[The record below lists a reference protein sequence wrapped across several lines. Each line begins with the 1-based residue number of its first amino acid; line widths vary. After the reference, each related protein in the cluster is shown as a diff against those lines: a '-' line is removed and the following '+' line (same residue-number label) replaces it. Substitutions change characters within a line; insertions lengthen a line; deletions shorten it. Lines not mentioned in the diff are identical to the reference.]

1 MFSQDNSRWEILIPG
16 ATNSHKG
23 IRNPNK
29 KSKPKGSE
37 LRRENL
43 FNGAPGVRIANAP
56 VTERSKDL
64 RTAEQKAAI
73 IPWAQRI
80 VKQYPY
86 QTHTPETGTN
96 PSIYISPL
104 APSIPPAPSVGPALQ
119 ATIKP
124 TVAYQYSNMI
134 GEFLTRLEQLSATTT
149 DPIAL
154 GPGTSLSRMAQSSSV
169 PPSAPSSSTPVIS
182 ASTSNSTAPSDPTS
196 ITVDSST
203 VELSSVTPTADV
215 SMHDTD
221 GDNANMDSPTRTLKM
236 AHGKLITFR
245 ECDIPDPPAVSYAK
259 SIEEL
264 PRVWDDNSP
273 DWNGTSPLSIN
284 NTPIPLVYWPTVY
297 KYWKGTQWKGVKK
310 TWFDW
315 KILVRA
321 MSGMSMEDFWVHFS
335 APDKF
340 GQLHPL
346 KYTPLLARLAAERKV
361 ADEKLADLARHEL
374 TTEQLTY
381 RKGAQLHVMTKP
393 AMIAAC
399 YRRLKG
405 IDVDDEGDDDK

>member
-1 MFSQDNSRWEILIPG
+1 MPKDVSKDDPGLPFPSEYGPEGFATQYIHLKYLTNTQLSDHCKTFKLPHSGNKTVLTEHLKMFSQDNSRWEILIPG

-43 FNGAPGVRIANAP
+43 FNGAPGVHIANAP

-96 PSIYISPL
+96 PSIYISPP

-124 TVAYQYSNMI
+124 TVAYQYSNSLEI
-134 GEFLTRLEQLSATTT
+134 GTILLCAAFHTFFVHA
-149 DPIAL
+149 
-154 GPGTSLSRMAQSSSV
+154 
-169 PPSAPSSSTPVIS
+169 
-182 ASTSNSTAPSDPTS
+182 N
-196 ITVDSST
+196 SST
-203 VELSSVTPTADV
+203 VESSSVTPTADV

-221 GDNANMDSPTRTLKM
+221 GDNTDMDSPTRTLKM

-264 PRVWDDNSP
+264 PWVWDDNSP

-315 KILVRA
+315 KILFRA

-346 KYTPLLARLAAERKV
+346 KYTPLLARLAAEWKV

-374 TTEQLTY
+374 TN
-381 RKGAQLHVMTKP
+381 H
-393 AMIAAC
+393 
-399 YRRLKG
+399 
-405 IDVDDEGDDDK
+405 